1 MAVLNS
7 NDYMSIPK
15 EIFTDER
22 LSMRDRG
29 VLCTICNLPKDWE
42 FNIVKI
48 SEYASDGKESIRT
61 SVLKLEELGYIKR
74 IKTRDKLGR
83 FHSYVEVFPNK

>member
-1 MAVLNS
+1 MAETGNF
-7 NDYMSIPK
+7 SIPK

-29 VLCTICNLPKDWE
+29 VLCTVCSLPKDWE

-48 SEYASDGKESIRT
+48 SEFSADGKEAIR
-61 SVLKLEELGYIKR
+61 SSLIKLEELGYITR
-74 IKTRDKLGR
+74 IKTRDELGR
-83 FHSYVEVFPNK
+83 FHSYVEVFPGRN